1 VSGELSVTVGEFRTK
16 VVSNMEGSDSVR
28 STIPEAVAA
37 LLGAVPGA
45 TLVWSFKPGST
56 EVRVS
61 VDRSVP
67 VKVGPARAKP
77 KKKLSKR
84 D

>member
-1 VSGELSVTVGEFRTK
+1 MAVGEFRTK
-16 VVSNMEGSDSVR
+16 VVSNMENSDSVR

-45 TLVWSFKPGST
+45 TLLWSFKPGST
-56 EVRVS
+56 EVVVS

-67 VKVGPARAKP
+67 VSVGPSRSTPTKKSPRRA
-77 KKKLSKR
+77 
-84 D
+84 